1 SDGDGVGDLPG
12 IVSRLPYLRGL
23 GVDAIW
29 LTPFYPSPGADH
41 GYDVA
46 DYVDVDPLFGT
57 LADFDELVAAAH
69 EAGIRVVVDIV
80 PNHTSDRHPWF
91 AGDRSRYVTAP
102 ADNGLPNSWPANGG
116 GPAWTLDEAR
126 GEYYPH
132 LSAPEQPALDWHSEQ
147 VR

>member
-1 SDGDGVGDLPG
+1 MSVARGRARATSAAMPRRRRSATPSLGGSRMAEWWREAVFYEIYVRSFADSNADGVGDLPG
-12 IVSRLPYLRGL
+12 VTHRLPYLKEL

-69 EAGIRVVVDIV
+69 DLGLRVVVDIV
-80 PNHTSDRHPWF
+80 PNHTSRAHPWF
-91 AGDRSRYVTAP
+91 T
-102 ADNGLPNSWPANGG
+102 
-116 GPAWTLDEAR
+116 
-126 GEYYPH
+126 
-132 LSAPEQPALDWHSEQ
+132 
-147 VR
+147 